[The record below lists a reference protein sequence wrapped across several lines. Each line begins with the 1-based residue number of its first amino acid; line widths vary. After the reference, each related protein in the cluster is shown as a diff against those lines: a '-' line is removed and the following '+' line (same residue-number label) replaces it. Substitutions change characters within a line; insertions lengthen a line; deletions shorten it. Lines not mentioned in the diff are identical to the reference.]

1 MNKKELK
8 EIIKVYSFEV
18 NWLKNKNKQLEKDK
32 EELQKQLTL
41 TDVVLQGEQI
51 QALEELKEWCYVI
64 ANESNNKRLYE
75 ILDRL

>member
-51 QALEELKEWCYVI
+51 QALEELKEWCCVI

>member
-32 EELQKQLTL
+32 EELQKLRK
-41 TDVVLQGEQI
+41 I
-51 QALEELKEWCYVI
+51 CY
-64 ANESNNKRLYE
+64 KK
-75 ILDRL
+75 